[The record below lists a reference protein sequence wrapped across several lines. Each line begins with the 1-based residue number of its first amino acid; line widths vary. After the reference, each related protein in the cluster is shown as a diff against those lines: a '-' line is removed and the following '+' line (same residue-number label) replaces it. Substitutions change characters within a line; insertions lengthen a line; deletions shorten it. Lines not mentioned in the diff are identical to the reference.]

1 MMETQIRITF
11 QPTGRTVS
19 VLRGTTILEAA
30 ARVGLVLDTPCGGGG
45 TCGKCRVRV
54 TLNAGEPG
62 DADKKVFSAAA
73 LQDGWRLA
81 CRTRIEADTVVSVPA
96 SSLFGGDHQ
105 IMTSSDAASPRDV
118 LPAVRKLYVELT
130 PPTLNDDAP
139 DLLRL
144 ERQTGPF
151 RTDLSLI
158 RHVSATLR
166 AHDFKGTAVLADHRL
181 LDFEPGDTRDRCFGI
196 AFDIGTTT
204 LVGQLLDLRDG
215 GERGVVSRMNPQV
228 SYGDDV
234 LSRVGHAGSS
244 SGCLDEMRL
253 AVVQEIVGMI
263 DALCAGAGI
272 GRENIYEV
280 TFAGNTTMEHI
291 LCGLNPAQLG
301 RIPFVPLHAR
311 GLLVTTQELGIPIHR
326 GAPAYLFPLIGG
338 FVGGDTVAGMLATR
352 IDRLPGPVLL
362 VDIGTN
368 GEIVLAHGGQ
378 FWAASTAAGPAF
390 EGARISC
397 GMRGTHGAIEKVV
410 LNGDV
415 RLEVIGNADPVG
427 LCGSGL
433 IDLMA
438 ELLQQGIVTPDG
450 QMLPPDDLPGGLA
463 PALAARVRRDREG
476 GATRFV
482 LVEASGRGGAAEVAF
497 TQRDVREV
505 QLGCGA
511 IRAGI
516 ALLLRLAGLEVAD
529 LKTVLIAGGFGNFIR
544 RSSAQRI
551 GLLPGGIDHQRIRY
565 VGNVSLA
572 GARAALLSTDAR
584 ALGEEMARRARHVEL
599 STMEG
604 FQEAFADAMMFPER
618 PAALPPPGLLPV
630 VGGHAD

>member
-1 MMETQIRITF
+1 MKPAMETQIRITF
-11 QPTGRTVS
+11 QPTGRTTF

-30 ARVGLVLDTPCGGGG
+30 ARVGLVLDTPCGGAG

-54 TLNAGEPG
+54 TVNAGKPA
-62 DADKKVFSAAA
+62 DADKKVFSAAE
-73 LQDGWRLA
+73 LKDGWRLA
-81 CRTRIEADTVVSVPA
+81 CRTRIEADTVVAVPA
-96 SSLFGGDHQ
+96 ASLFGGEHQ
-105 IMTSSDAASPRDV
+105 IMTSSDSGSPREV
-118 LPAVRKLYVELT
+118 RPAIRKLYVELT

-144 ERQTGPF
+144 EQRAGPF
-151 RTDLSLI
+151 KADLALI

-181 LDFEPGDTRDRCFGI
+181 LDLEPGDTRHRCYGV

-204 LVGQLLDLRDG
+204 LVGQLLDLCDG
-215 GERGVVSRMNPQV
+215 DERGVVSRMNPQV
-228 SYGDDV
+228 SFGDDV
-234 LSRVGHAGSS
+234 LSRIGHAASCAGS
-244 SGCLDEMRL
+244 LDEMRL
-253 AVVQEIVGMI
+253 AVVQEVASMI

-272 GRENIYEV
+272 GREHIYEV

-301 RIPFVPLHAR
+301 QIPFVPMHAR
-311 GLLVTTQELGIPIHR
+311 GLLVPAQELGVAVHR
-326 GAPAYLFPLIGG
+326 GAPAYLFPIIGG

-352 IDRLPGPVLL
+352 IDRIEGPVLL

-368 GEIVLAHGGQ
+368 GEIVLAHDGK
-378 FWAASTAAGPAF
+378 FWASSTAAGPAF

-415 RLEVIGNADPVG
+415 RLEVIGNTEAVG

-438 ELLQQGIVTPDG
+438 ELLQQGLVTPDG
-450 QMLPPDDLPGGLA
+450 QMLPPGEWPRGLA
-463 PALAARVRRDREG
+463 PALAARVRRDEDG
-476 GATRFV
+476 NTRFV
-482 LVEASGRGGAAEVAF
+482 LADAPAHGGGAEVAF

-516 ALLLRLAGLEVAD
+516 ALLLRQAGLEVTA
-529 LKTVLIAGGFGNFIR
+529 LETVLIAGGFGNFIR

-551 GLLPGGIDHQRIRY
+551 GLLPEGIDHQRIRY

-584 ALGEEMARRARHVEL
+584 KLGEEMARRVKHVEL

-604 FQEAFADAMMFPER
+604 FQEAFADAMMFPEN
-618 PAALPPPGLLPV
+618 PAQ
-630 VGGHAD
+630 